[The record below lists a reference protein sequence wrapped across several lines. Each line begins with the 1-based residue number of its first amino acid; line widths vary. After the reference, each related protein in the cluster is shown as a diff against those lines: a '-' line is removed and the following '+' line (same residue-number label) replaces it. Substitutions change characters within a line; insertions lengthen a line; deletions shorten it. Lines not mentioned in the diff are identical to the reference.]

1 MHTHIL
7 YTHKHKQEQK
17 LVLKHIVL
25 PCNYSKNPVD
35 GDVEINILQ
44 CGPLWMGLINFN
56 WLLGSIN
63 RVESVC
69 YTMYYVGCIRGYLN
83 LYHTKTYIT
92 YHIVI
97 MIFIILFVIVLYY
110 GIGRSFFIIIFIIEF
125 YHLSEFE
132 ATNSSW
138 DEPWSLSQSLSCF
151 PIMIVGRCSKLCRV
165 NTALLTKGSARP
177 CSVGEWEVAWV
188 KVQDSGNM
196 LGLWAVW
203 LLANECIGYFCK
215 ANMPKLQVAMQLLC
229 WR

>member
-44 CGPLWMGLINFN
+44 CGPLRMG
-56 WLLGSIN
+56 N

-69 YTMYYVGCIRGYLN
+69 YTMYYVGCIRDYLN

-110 GIGRSFFIIIFIIEF
+110 GIGRSFFIIIF
-125 YHLSEFE
+125 YHYQ
-132 ATNSSW
+132 
-138 DEPWSLSQSLSCF
+138 P
-151 PIMIVGRCSKLCRV
+151 
-165 NTALLTKGSARP
+165 
-177 CSVGEWEVAWV
+177 
-188 KVQDSGNM
+188 
-196 LGLWAVW
+196 
-203 LLANECIGYFCK
+203 
-215 ANMPKLQVAMQLLC
+215 
-229 WR
+229 

>member
-1 MHTHIL
+1 
-7 YTHKHKQEQK
+7 
-17 LVLKHIVL
+17 
-25 PCNYSKNPVD
+25 
-35 GDVEINILQ
+35 
-44 CGPLWMGLINFN
+44 MGLINFN

-203 LLANECIGYFCK
+203 LLANECIGYF
-215 ANMPKLQVAMQLLC
+215 AKLTCVSYKLLC
-229 WR
+229 SFYAEDRLQTSSPTLPFPLSFSCFLPYCFLCSFVLILCMPEHCDQCNTR

>member
-1 MHTHIL
+1 
-7 YTHKHKQEQK
+7 
-17 LVLKHIVL
+17 
-25 PCNYSKNPVD
+25 
-35 GDVEINILQ
+35 
-44 CGPLWMGLINFN
+44 MGLINFN

-97 MIFIILFVIVLYY
+97 MIFIILFVFVLYY

-151 PIMIVGRCSKLCRV
+151 PIMIVGRCSKLCRI

-203 LLANECIGYFCK
+203 LLANECIGYFAKPTCVSYK
-215 ANMPKLQVAMQLLC
+215 LLC
-229 WR
+229 SFYAEDRLQTYSPTLPFPLSFSCFLPYCVLCSFVLILCMPEHCDQCNTQ